1 MSTTL
6 SGNGVVE
13 PINSKKKDTQQY
25 LTPCEA
31 YKIDRK
37 DDNEKHKSMI
47 TDESSKQQ
55 PRSDL
60 DHYKLQQQICKLD
73 KLGKSIQSLPGKR
86 VLDKNTYSRLKNAA
100 VVVTAKERQ
109 MAIQQ
114 HIANEERLKA
124 ESEARKEHLQKF
136 NMFKTKGPKLAQVS
150 NICHT
155 F

>member
-1 MSTTL
+1 MSTK
-6 SGNGVVE
+6 SSDNVVVE
-13 PINSKKKDTQQY
+13 PVPSKKIEIQKY
-25 LTPCEA
+25 RTPCEA

-37 DDNEKHKSMI
+37 DDNENTKS
-47 TDESSKQQ
+47 DESSKHQ

-60 DHYKLQQQICKLD
+60 DQYKLQQHICKLD

-86 VLDKNTYSRLKNAA
+86 VLDKNTYGRLKNAA
-100 VVVTAKERQ
+100 VVVTAEERR

-124 ESEARKEHLQKF
+124 ESEARKEQLQKF

-150 NICHT
+150 DICHT

>member
-1 MSTTL
+1 MSM
-6 SGNGVVE
+6 VE
-13 PINSKKKDTQQY
+13 PIPSKKIEMQKY

-31 YKIDRK
+31 YKIDHK
-37 DDNEKHKSMI
+37 DDKEKPKSMI
-47 TDESSKQQ
+47 TDESSKYQ

-60 DHYKLQQQICKLD
+60 DQYKLQQQICKLD

-86 VLDKNTYSRLKNAA
+86 ILDKNTYGRLKNAA
-100 VVVTAKERQ
+100 VVVTAEERRK
-109 MAIQQ
+109 AIQQ

-136 NMFKTKGPKLAQVS
+136 NMFKTKGPKLAKVS
-150 NICHT
+150 NICPI

>member
-1 MSTTL
+1 MSATL
-6 SGNGVVE
+6 SDNGVVK
-13 PINSKKKDTQQY
+13 PIHSKKKDMQQY

-37 DDNEKHKSMI
+37 DDNEKQNSMI
-47 TDESSKQQ
+47 TDESSKE

-60 DHYKLQQQICKLD
+60 DQYKLQQQICKLD

-86 VLDKNTYSRLKNAA
+86 ILDRNTYSRLKNAA
-100 VVVTAKERQ
+100 VVVTEKERQ

-114 HIANEERLKA
+114 RIANEERLKA
-124 ESEARKEHLQKF
+124 ESEARKEQLQKF

-150 NICHT
+150 NNNHT